1 MKKLKDFRRGAT
13 IPFAGH
19 EWIVLETSTDDA
31 GATLVL
37 MKDILETKAFDEGNN
52 ADWRN
57 SSARNYLNGA
67 VLDNIQFTA
76 GPSGC
81 GMILAFTRDLMA
93 ADGTFRESCEDTV
106 SLLTLD
112 EYRRNRDVIEPIDAW
127 WWLITRDSASISYYV
142 RGVNTD
148 GSLNSSYAC
157 NGDSGLRPALTLDSD
172 LLIPEASDTDADHL
186 GEILTAAAKA
196 SGFSIQQIVKAATAA
211 AKALSEEDADE

>member
-1 MKKLKDFRRGAT
+1 MKKLRGAT

-19 EWIVLETSTDDA
+19 EWIVLETSADDA

-37 MKDILETKAFDEGNN
+37 MKDVLETKAFDEGNN

-57 SSARNYLNGA
+57 SSTRAYLNSA
-67 VLDNIQFTA
+67 VLDNIQDAAA
-76 GPSGC
+76 GQP

-127 WWLITRDSASISYYV
+127 WWLITRDSASDSYDV
-142 RGVNTD
+142 RVVYTD
-148 GSLNSSYAC
+148 GALIS
-157 NGDSGLRPALTLDSD
+157 GDAYVGGGGLRPALTLDSA
-172 LLIPEASDTDADHL
+172 LLIPEND
-186 GEILTAAAKA
+186 
-196 SGFSIQQIVKAATAA
+196 
-211 AKALSEEDADE
+211 EDG